1 MHKYQCSYLTNND
14 RRNLK
19 LQKLKHLLQFKMVN
33 SKQLLL
39 INGRFIQDV
48 L

>member
-1 MHKYQCSYLTNND
+1 MKYKITE
-14 RRNLK
+14 
-19 LQKLKHLLQFKMVN
+19 LKHLLQFKIVN

-48 L
+48 FQSMTLLVNIN